1 MRTDPKTHDYI
12 CEQGASRNYEAWR
25 DIAHAETILRAQKQ
39 LDSETDKMKN
49 LENKIYDSKK
59 EMEILD
65 ALEEV
70 KQMNKRLQSFN
81 HDKMLIDLIKKGE

>member
-1 MRTDPKTHDYI
+1 
-12 CEQGASRNYEAWR
+12 
-25 DIAHAETILRAQKQ
+25 
-39 LDSETDKMKN
+39 MKN